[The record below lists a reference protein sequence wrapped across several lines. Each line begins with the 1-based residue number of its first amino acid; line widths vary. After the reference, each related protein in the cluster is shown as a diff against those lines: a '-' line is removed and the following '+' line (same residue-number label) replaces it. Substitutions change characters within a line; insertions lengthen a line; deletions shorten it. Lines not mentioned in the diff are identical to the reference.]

1 MDPYQQPGG
10 QSPGPPALVPE
21 PQSSGGLGTGA
32 KIGIGIGIG
41 CLVTVLAAGL
51 ILLFMGACTC
61 SACSSCCEGMTQMA
75 QKQQEIEER
84 EAAKL
89 REVGETV
96 QFGHVSMT
104 ISDAQRQGETVVIT
118 ADVENTSFDPV
129 SIGPEMFKLSDSNA
143 ESYSVDADKAAMTLE
158 GIQDGQ
164 SVESN
169 ATITTR
175 AVFTVPAQSTG
186 LVLEVK
192 APEYGYTKRRFKLG
206 L

>member
-10 QSPGPPALVPE
+10 QPPAQPVHVP
-21 PQSSGGLGTGA
+21 PPRPSSGLGTGA

-41 CLVTVLAAGL
+41 CLVAVLAAGL
-51 ILLFMGACTC
+51 VLMFMGACTC
-61 SACSSCCEGMTQMA
+61 SACSSCCEGMAQMA
-75 QKQQEIEER
+75 QKQQELEER

-96 QFGHVSMT
+96 QLGYVSMT

-118 ADVENTSFDPV
+118 AEVENSNFDAV
-129 SIGPEMFKLSDSNA
+129 TIGPEMFQLSDA
-143 ESYSVDADKAAMTLE
+143 GAKTYAVDPDKAAMTME
-158 GIQDGQ
+158 GIQDDQ

-169 ATITTR
+169 ATVTTR

-186 LVLEVK
+186 LILEVR
-192 APEYGYTKRRFKLG
+192 APEHGYSKRRFKLG

>member
-10 QSPGPPALVPE
+10 QPPPQ
-21 PQSSGGLGTGA
+21 QSSGLGTGA

-41 CLVTVLAAGL
+41 CLVAVLVAGL
-51 ILLFMGACTC
+51 VLLFMGACTC
-61 SACSSCCEGMTQMA
+61 SACSSCCEGMAQMA
-75 QKQQEIEER
+75 QKQQELEER

-96 QFGHVSMT
+96 ELGYVSVT

-118 ADVENTSFDPV
+118 AVVENTNFDAV
-129 SIGPEMFKLSDSNA
+129 TIGPEMFSLSDASA
-143 ESYSVDADKAAMTLE
+143 KTYGVDPDKAAMTME

-164 SVESN
+164 SVESS
-169 ATITTR
+169 ASATTR
-175 AVFTVPAQSTG
+175 AVFTVPAEATG
-186 LVLEVK
+186 LILEVR
-192 APEYGYTKRRFKLG
+192 APEHGYSKRRFKLG

>member
-10 QSPGPPALVPE
+10 QPPAQAGYVP
-21 PQSSGGLGTGA
+21 PPRQSSGLGTGA

-41 CLVTVLAAGL
+41 CLVAVLVAGL
-51 ILLFMGACTC
+51 VLLFMGACTC
-61 SACSSCCEGMTQMA
+61 SACSSCCEGMAQMA

-96 QFGHVSMT
+96 QLGYVAVT
-104 ISDAQRQGETVVIT
+104 ISDAQRQGETVVVT
-118 ADVENTSFDPV
+118 ADVENTSFDAVTLEP
-129 SIGPEMFKLSDSNA
+129 GMFRLSDASA
-143 ESYSVDADKAAMTLE
+143 KTYDVDADKAAMTME
-158 GIQDGQ
+158 GIQEGQ

-169 ATITTR
+169 ATVTTR
-175 AVFTVPAQSTG
+175 AVFTVPAESTG

-192 APEYGYTKRRFKLG
+192 APEYGYSKRRFKLG